1 MVPSQIGKN
10 IAETGLIGAQTGA
23 VPAQIGK
30 TTAETALIQAG
41 MYERMWIPGK
51 GFYVYDKTHPNSPPI
66 RTTDANFN
74 PISASESKI
83 EQQTQQNT
91 SPITESNTPAA
102 HYAKVMSP
110 SINAVPEKFVP
121 SQQSNIYMSPGV
133 REQEQKA
140 AEPQLAQ
147 QREKAN
153 FAFQQSFILD
163 QMKHDFAQL
172 PSTGMLAAGP
182 WAESRLDAAKKIN
195 SVVNSLGGKGPFNT
209 TSISALEELSKDSF
223 RLGAALSNSIGGRE
237 PGFIV
242 QQAVQANPSAANTPQ
257 GFARIVAG
265 LQEAAKYEKDR
276 SDFYNDYAA
285 KFGHLNGAEKLFS
298 ELNPAQ
304 KYAQRAVISTIPENH
319 VQRLLSSYVQDHDN
333 SNNIKAF
340 NKLYG
345 PGTAETILGRAQ

>member
-1 MVPSQIGKN
+1 
-10 IAETGLIGAQTGA
+10 LIGAQTGA
-23 VPAQIGK
+23 V
-30 TTAETALIQAG
+30 QAG

-51 GFYVYDKTHPNSPPI
+51 GFYVYDKTHPNAPPI
-66 RTTDANFN
+66 QTTDANFN

-91 SPITESNTPAA
+91 SPTTEPNTPAA
-102 HYAKVMSP
+102 HYSKVMSS
-110 SINAVPEKFVP
+110 SINAVPEGFVP

-140 AEPQLAQ
+140 AEPQLSQ

-153 FAFQQSFILD
+153 SAFQQSFILD

-242 QQAVQANPSAANTPQ
+242 QQAVQANPNAANTPQ